1 MQSFQLERIGEPL
14 AERDMTPPVAA
25 PGSVVVRV
33 EAAGICHSD
42 AHYRSGESP
51 TGELPLTLGHE
62 VSGVIA
68 AVGDGVPASRVGER
82 VCLHY
87 LVTCGRCY
95 YCRRGLEQFCEQG
108 QMIGKHRD
116 GGFAEQIVVPER
128 NALRLPELVPFEHGA
143 VLMCSAATAL
153 HALRKARFAA
163 GERVAVF
170 GVGGL
175 GMSAVQLAIA
185 LGALDVYAVDRDPS
199 KLRAAE
205 SFGAIPVLAAAEDP
219 VQTVRSHTDG
229 HGVDVALE
237 LIGHPDTVRAALLSL
252 GPTGRA
258 AVAGIGDLPVS
269 IHTYREIIGTEA
281 EIIGVSDH
289 TREELELLLDLVAR
303 GRLELADVVTEEI
316 PFDIGALNERLD
328 RLDAYTAPVR
338 TVMTRAS
345 RDTRSDTRP
354 R

>member
-1 MQSFQLERIGEPL
+1 MQAFRLEQIDAPL
-14 AERDMTPPVAA
+14 VERDVPPPQPAA
-25 PGSVVVRV
+25 GDVVVAV
-33 EAAGICHSD
+33 GAAGICHSD

-62 VSGVIA
+62 VAGVIVA
-68 AVGDGVPASRVGER
+68 TGDGVPAERVGER

-108 QMIGKHRD
+108 AMIGKHRN

-128 NALRLPELVPFEHGA
+128 NALHLPDLVPAEHGA

-153 HALRKARFAA
+153 HALNKARCAA

-175 GMSAVQLAIA
+175 GMAGVQLALA
-185 LGALDVYAVDRDPS
+185 LGALEVYAVDRDPA

-205 SFGAIPVLAAAEDP
+205 AYGAIPVDASADDP
-219 VQTVRSHTDG
+219 VHTIRSHTDG
-229 HGVDVALE
+229 RGVDVALE
-237 LIGHPDTVRAALLSL
+237 LIGRPETVRAALLSL
-252 GPTGRA
+252 APTGRA
-258 AVAGIGDLPVS
+258 AAAGIGDLPVS

-281 EIIGVSDH
+281 ELIGVSDH
-289 TREELELLLDLVAR
+289 TRQELELLLQLVER
-303 GRLELADVVTEEI
+303 GRLDIGGVVTESI
-316 PFDIGALNERLD
+316 PFDLDDLNERLD
-328 RLDAYTAPVR
+328 QLDAYASPVR
-338 TVMTRAS
+338 TVMTRAG
-345 RDTRSDTRP
+345 
-354 R
+354 